1 MNWTRTLGELAQ
13 VIGAT
18 PPPAA
23 APVSFGAVSTD
34 TRKLAGGE
42 VFFALS
48 GEQHDGNSFVPAAFA
63 AGAAAAVCQRPMPG
77 GPCLVVDS
85 PLRALQDFAAWH
97 RARCRARVIAVTGS
111 CGKTTSKDLIAAL
124 LGTRYRVVKT
134 LGNLNNDIGCPLSLL
149 RMDEDTDYAVI
160 EMGANHMG
168 EIAALCRLARPDESA
183 VIMVAP
189 AHLEGFG
196 SIENVARAK
205 SEIVEGLG
213 PDGVFYV
220 NTDCPWC
227 AAMGARHSGTK
238 VCFGGMGGVRL
249 LSCGFDE
256 SGEMLLDVDP
266 VGRLRL
272 PLGVRAHATNVLLA
286 LAVALRHGVSDVE
299 APLRAA
305 CAGLTRFKTEQLGPL
320 EVLDD
325 SYNAN
330 PASMAAALQALADR
344 PRSGVK
350 MAALGEMLELGEAAP
365 ALHRELGREAGR
377 LGVARLY
384 ARGPHAGDIVAG
396 ALEAGVPHARAVE
409 EHAEIAEAV
418 HRAARRGDTL
428 LVKGSRGMRMEEVTA
443 VLRRLYGGD

>member
-1 MNWTRTLGELAQ
+1 MSWTLTLGELAQ
-13 VIGAT
+13 VIGAA

-23 APVSFGAVSTD
+23 APAAFGAVSTD

-48 GEQHDGNSFVPAAFA
+48 GENHDGNDFVPAAFA
-63 AGAAAAVCQRPMPG
+63 AGAAAAVCGRPMPG

-97 RARCRARVIAVTGS
+97 RARRRARVLAITGS

-124 LGTRYRVVKT
+124 LETRHRVVKT

-149 RMDEDTDYAVI
+149 QMDESTDYAVI

-168 EIAALCRLARPDESA
+168 EIAALCRMARPDESA
-183 VIMVAP
+183 VTMVAP

-205 SEIVEGLG
+205 SEIMEGLG

-227 AAMGARHSGTK
+227 AAMGARHPGPK
-238 VCFGGMGGVRL
+238 VRFGGAGDVRL

-256 SGEMLLDVDP
+256 SGEMVLDIEP

-299 APLRAA
+299 GALRGA
-305 CAGLTRFKTEQLGPL
+305 CGKLTRFKAEQIGPL

-384 ARGPHAGDIVAG
+384 ARGPHAGETVAG

-409 EHAEIAEAV
+409 DHAEIAASV
-418 HRAARRGDTL
+418 HRTARRGDTL

-443 VLRRLYGGD
+443 ALRRLYGGD